1 MYEWYSFI
9 RGNYFVFRPLLFL
22 RGKKSRDRVVGKQ
35 TDIVIEGF
43 PRSANSFALAAFRLS
58 RKEIKK
64 PVKVAHHLHAPAQII
79 MAARYGIP
87 CVVLIRK
94 PLDAVL
100 SLMVYRPSLSAYR
113 ALRSYLYFYKKILP
127 YREAFVVGSFEEIT
141 SDFNIVIE
149 RINRRFGT
157 EYSQF
162 EHSESNEE
170 IIFRSIKNVNR
181 TNKNGAENYIALPTA
196 RKEEMK
202 ALIRDSL
209 KNNEL
214 EPLIVEA
221 ERLYLDYTNNL

>member
-1 MYEWYSFI
+1 
-9 RGNYFVFRPLLFL
+9 LLFL
-22 RGKKSRDRVVGKQ
+22 RSKKLRNRAIGKQ

-43 PRSANSFALAAFRLS
+43 PRSANSFAVAAFRLFGKGG
-58 RKEIKK
+58 RK

-79 MAARYGIP
+79 LAARYGIP
-87 CVVLIRK
+87 CVVLIRR

-127 YREAFVVGSFEEIT
+127 YREAFVIGSFEEVT
-141 SDFNIVIE
+141 SDFSIVIE

-162 EHSESNEE
+162 EHNETNTE
-170 IIFRSIKNVNR
+170 KIFARIKNVNQ
-181 TNKNGAENYIALPTA
+181 TNKNGIENYIALPTLK
-196 RKEEMK
+196 KEEMK

-214 EPLIVEA
+214 EPLVMEA
-221 ERLYLDYTNNL
+221 EKLYLEYTRNL